1 MSGVRGPW
9 WTPRAHGAYRRICI
23 DDEKKALSKALDD
36 AELEYNDAIR
46 AVERGR
52 KRFKRTKQKRIK
64 LLAMGKLKERL
75 RNQPFDLRLAVL
87 DARND
92 EHKRELKAAKH
103 KWRVAWALRD
113 ERFEE
118 LYDFEQSLYDD
129 GTHDAAGIQVLSAAE
144 VARAATTG
152 ATSLA

>member
-1 MSGVRGPW
+1 M
-9 WTPRAHGAYRRICI
+9 
-23 DDEKKALSKALDD
+23 
-36 AELEYNDAIR
+36 
-46 AVERGR
+46 
-52 KRFKRTKQKRIK
+52 RFKRTKQKRIK

-75 RNQPFDLRLAVL
+75 RNPPFDLRLAVL

-103 KWRVAWALRD
+103 KWRAAWALRD

-118 LYDFEQSLYDD
+118 LDDFEQNLLDD

-144 VARAATTG
+144 VAPLGCYTRDGLGLKGVQLFA
-152 ATSLA
+152 